1 MIRRLFSV
9 LLLAGCSIV
18 HLHAQQPVASPDSLS
33 ADSIVYTGSTGQ
45 VYQLSETA
53 YKKIHAK
60 LEEEVTK
67 RKARLAEKEAERA
80 AKEAARIA
88 KGLTPSGRPQ
98 RIDRGIMQTVFI
110 PKGQWMAGG
119 TVSYSEHE
127 EDNLNFLVIK
137 DVEGLG
143 YTFNISPYVGY
154 FFRDNVAAGIRAG
167 YNRTYLDLGNFNLN
181 LGEDFNINLKDLS
194 AAGITVNV
202 DGLQKGST
210 DVQFATGALTGD
222 NDSMTFG
229 LNNVGAAASATRW
242 TSDDTSRNEFQI
254 GTFSHYFNHPYAD
267 YEPLPDWAKE
277 EDLPPESVRQSA
289 HAFAIQSD
297 SEDEVDVNDWFA
309 RANKKEPEND
319 YYSKSYSYS
328 YSEDEPEGQP
338 GFD

>member
-60 LEEEVTK
+60 LEEEVK
-67 RKARLAEKEAERA
+67 KEAEKEA
-80 AKEAARIA
+80 K
-88 KGLTPSGRPQ
+88 Q

-181 LGEDFNINLKDLS
+181 LGEDFNINLKDLYYLEHEYEVS
-194 AAGITVNV
+194 GFLRTYMPI
-202 DGLQKGST
+202 GRSKI
-210 DVQFATGALTGD
+210 
-222 NDSMTFG
+222 FG
-229 LNNVGAAASATRW
+229 LF
-242 TSDDTSRNEFQI
+242 NEVRLTYAYGTGKNSTGSGTEYDGTFERTHNLQI
-254 GTFSHYFNHPYAD
+254 GIAPGLT
-267 YEPLPDWAKE
+267 
-277 EDLPPESVRQSA
+277 
-289 HAFAIQSD
+289 AFIT
-297 SEDEVDVNDWFA
+297 
-309 RANKKEPEND
+309 R
-319 YYSKSYSYS
+319 
-328 YSEDEPEGQP
+328 
-338 GFD
+338 